1 MDQIIFKS
9 QHQNIYETVY
19 LFNKLEL
26 SVYGFNSNILI
37 TKAKQQNRT
46 MCAMNFLRQILM
58 IVQFISISTIIRI
71 NVRLPMSRD

>member
-9 QHQNIYETVY
+9 QHQNIYENVY